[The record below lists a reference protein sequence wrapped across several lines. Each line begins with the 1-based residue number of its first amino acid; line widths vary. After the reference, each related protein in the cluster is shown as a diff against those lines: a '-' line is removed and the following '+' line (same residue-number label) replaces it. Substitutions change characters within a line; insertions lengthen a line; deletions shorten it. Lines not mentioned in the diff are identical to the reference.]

1 VADSDT
7 DGPEKWEKGI
17 KGLYQMDKEVTGI
30 LGIVK
35 YKGKKKKVT
44 YLVII
49 ECERRGSWC
58 LCKGGRDRETGWVV
72 SSRLGTRWF
81 KTCRKQILGGF
92 SDLVSGGVIV
102 CFGSKD
108 N

>member
-35 YKGKKKKVT
+35 
-44 YLVII
+44 
-49 ECERRGSWC
+49 
-58 LCKGGRDRETGWVV
+58 
-72 SSRLGTRWF
+72 
-81 KTCRKQILGGF
+81 
-92 SDLVSGGVIV
+92 
-102 CFGSKD
+102 
-108 N
+108 